1 MESCGDAVGF
11 HLKATQQ
18 YLQSGPKE
26 WIAPS
31 NGRVFHYGWVKDPK
45 TMLEKKREQVTV
57 YHGGGHIPAAESKQ
71 LAHDSFQFE
80 DYAILKEFSGSHPT
94 VMVDRLQSSRRWAAR
109 RNRWLNLQFYRE
121 VFRRGFRG

>member
-1 MESCGDAVGF
+1 
-11 HLKATQQ
+11 
-18 YLQSGPKE
+18 
-26 WIAPS
+26 
-31 NGRVFHYGWVKDPK
+31 
-45 TMLEKKREQVTV
+45 MLEKKREQVAV
-57 YHGGGHIPAAESKQ
+57 YHGEGHIPAAEAKQ

-80 DYAILKEFSGSHPT
+80 DYAMLKEFSGSHPT